1 MEHIFVDQITA
12 GRLSRGGGG
21 GAREREREG
30 HWRFRVMQRPS
41 ENNGLKPYLAH
52 GVARRQRIREEQVPV
67 RPEDPVAVAAAA

>member
-1 MEHIFVDQITA
+1 MEHIFVVQITA
-12 GRLSRGGGG
+12 GRLSRGGGEG
-21 GAREREREG
+21 EEREG